1 MKKDTFNERSF
12 SSARDEINKRIEL
25 HHKLLFEKYALA
37 GAVLAFLLDKGRDL
51 GVSPFLLA
59 SLMGL
64 FMDIVIIENLGWIR
78 AAGHYIRTHI
88 ESSPLGI
95 VRWENDFAQRNGNW
109 TCFTV
114 AGYVIGTL
122 ALAPALI
129 FTHFALDPPRTRP
142 DPPLF
147 IPAVHYIDHSRG
159 TAGSVSANTVLLA
172 SNLIMLMYALHL
184 LREKLARDLPEPRDN
199 SRSPLVR

>member
-1 MKKDTFNERSF
+1 MKKDTFNEKIF

-88 ESSPLGI
+88 ESSQLGI
-95 VRWENDFAQRNGNW
+95 VRWESDFAQRTGNW

-114 AGYVIGTL
+114 AGYVFGTL
-122 ALAPALI
+122 ALSPALI
-129 FTHFALDPPRTRP
+129 LTHFALDPPRTQP
-142 DPPLF
+142 AQSLL
-147 IPAVHYIDHSRG
+147 IPASLSIETSRNTPG
-159 TAGSVSANTVLLA
+159 AVSANTILLG
-172 SNLIMLMYALHL
+172 SNLFMLMYALHL
-184 LREKLARDLPEPRDN
+184 LREKLVRDLPQPRDG